1 MPEDLGQLS
10 MNIHPTAMRPLL
22 GLTVLVVEDSRFAS
36 EAVRLLC
43 IRSGARI
50 RRADS
55 LTAAHRHLQLYR
67 PSVVIID
74 IGLPDGSGID
84 LVRDI
89 TQAEQAD
96 RPVILATSGA
106 DGDGLEQEAIDAGA
120 DGFLAK
126 PIDTVSAFQQA
137 ILAHLPPDMR
147 PSGPRLVSD
156 EVIQPDTLSLR
167 EDLSHLDELLR
178 TEPDQLSYVA
188 PFLQGLARLAGD
200 QQLKTAS
207 DALSEACTAGKDVT
221 SPIAE
226 IRALIQTRLKLPV
239 PVV

>member
-89 TQAEQAD
+89 AKAD
-96 RPVILATSGA
+96 ERPVILATSGA
-106 DGDGLEQEAIDAGA
+106 DGDGLEAEAIDAGA

-137 ILAHLPPDMR
+137 ILAHMPADMR

-207 DALSEACTAGKDVT
+207 DALSEACMAGKDVT

-226 IRALIQTRLKLPV
+226 IRALIQTRLKVPV

>member
-10 MNIHPTAMRPLL
+10 LTIHPTAMRPLL

-36 EAVRLLC
+36 EAIRLLC

-55 LTAAHRHLQLYR
+55 LTAAHKHLRLYR
-67 PSVVIID
+67 PSVMIAD

-84 LVRDI
+84 LIRDV
-89 TQAEQAD
+89 AKSVKED
-96 RPVILATSGA
+96 RPVLIATSGA
-106 DGDGLEQEAIDAGA
+106 DGEGLEELALEAGA
-120 DGFLAK
+120 DSFLPK

-137 ILAHLPPDMR
+137 ILAHLPKEMHPT
-147 PSGPRLVSD
+147 GPRLVSD

-167 EDLSHLDELLR
+167 EDLSHLDELLQS
-178 TEPDQLSYVA
+178 EPESLSYVA

-200 QQLKTAS
+200 EALKSAS
-207 DALSEACTAGKDVT
+207 DQLSEACADKSDVT
-221 SPIAE
+221 APIAT
-226 IRALIQTRLKLPV
+226 IRGLIKERLAVSEPV
-239 PVV
+239 

>member
-89 TQAEQAD
+89 AKAD
-96 RPVILATSGA
+96 ERPVILATSGA
-106 DGDGLEQEAIDAGA
+106 DGDGLEAEAIDAGA

-137 ILAHLPPDMR
+137 ILAHMPPDMR

-207 DALSEACTAGKDVT
+207 DALSEACMAGKDVT

-226 IRALIQTRLKLPV
+226 IRALIQTRLKVPV

>member
-10 MNIHPTAMRPLL
+10 LTIHPTAMRPLL

-36 EAVRLLC
+36 EALRLLC

-55 LTAAHRHLQLYR
+55 LSAAHRHLRLYR
-67 PSVVIID
+67 PSVVIVD

-84 LVRDI
+84 LI
-89 TQAEQAD
+89 SEAAKAAKAD
-96 RPVILATSGA
+96 RPVLIATSGA
-106 DGDGLEQEAIDAGA
+106 DGEGWEEEAVAAGA
-120 DGFLAK
+120 DGFLPK

-137 ILAHLPPDMR
+137 ILAHLPKEMHPN
-147 PSGPRLVSD
+147 GPRLISD

-167 EDLSHLDELLR
+167 EDLTHLDELLQA
-178 TEPDQLSYVA
+178 EPESLNYVA

-200 QQLKTAS
+200 EALKQAS
-207 DALSEACTAGKDVT
+207 DTLSHACETRADVT
-221 SPIAE
+221 APIAT
-226 IRALIQTRLKLPV
+226 IRGLIRDRLTGAELV
-239 PVV
+239 

>member
-10 MNIHPTAMRPLL
+10 LTIHPTALRPLL

-36 EAVRLLC
+36 EAIRLLC

-55 LTAAHRHLQLYR
+55 LSAAHRHLRLYR
-67 PSVVIID
+67 PSVMIAD

-84 LVRDI
+84 LIREVANTVKD
-89 TQAEQAD
+89 D
-96 RPVILATSGA
+96 RPVLIATSGA
-106 DGDGLEQEAIDAGA
+106 DGEGLEEMALEAGA
-120 DGFLAK
+120 DSFLAK

-137 ILAHLPPDMR
+137 ILTHLPKEMHPT
-147 PSGPRLVSD
+147 GPRLVND

-167 EDLSHLDELLR
+167 EDLSHLDELLQS
-178 TEPDQLSYVA
+178 EPESLNYVA

-200 QQLKTAS
+200 KALQSAS
-207 DALSEACTAGKDVT
+207 DQLSEACANKGDVT
-221 SPIAE
+221 APIAT
-226 IRALIQTRLKLPV
+226 IRRLIKDRLAVSEPV
-239 PVV
+239 

>member
-84 LVRDI
+84 L
-89 TQAEQAD
+89 
-96 RPVILATSGA
+96 G
-106 DGDGLEQEAIDAGA
+106 
-120 DGFLAK
+120 
-126 PIDTVSAFQQA
+126 
-137 ILAHLPPDMR
+137 
-147 PSGPRLVSD
+147 LVSD

-207 DALSEACTAGKDVT
+207 DALSEACMAGKDVT

-226 IRALIQTRLKLPV
+226 IRALIQTRLKVPV

>member
-1 MPEDLGQLS
+1 MPEDLGYLS
-10 MNIHPTAMRPLL
+10 MNVHPTAMRPLL

-67 PSVVIID
+67 PSVVIAD

-84 LVRDI
+84 LIADL
-89 TQAEQAD
+89 AKASKDD
-96 RPVILATSGA
+96 RPVIIATTGA
-106 DGDGLEQEAIDAGA
+106 DGEDQQARALEAGA
-120 DGFLAK
+120 DGFLPK

-137 ILAHLPPDMR
+137 ILEHLPKDMR
-147 PSGPRLVSD
+147 PTGPRLLSD

-167 EDLSHLDELLR
+167 EDLSHLDELLKS
-178 TEPDQLSYVA
+178 EPESLGYVA

-200 QQLKTAS
+200 QALKTAS
-207 DALSEACTAGKDVT
+207 DKLSDAFSKGADLKKPV
-221 SPIAE
+221 AK
-226 IRALIQTRLKLPV
+226 IRDLIRERLAVKEPV
-239 PVV
+239 

>member
-1 MPEDLGQLS
+1 MPEDLGYLS

-67 PSVVIID
+67 PSVVIVD
-74 IGLPDGSGID
+74 IGLPDGSGMD
-84 LVRDI
+84 LVADL
-89 TQAEQAD
+89 AKLSDED
-96 RPVILATSGA
+96 RPVIIATSGA
-106 DGDGLEQEAIDAGA
+106 DGEGFEQEALANGA
-120 DGFLAK
+120 NGFLPK

-137 ILAHLPPDMR
+137 ILQHLPKDMR
-147 PSGPRLVSD
+147 PAGPRLLSD
-156 EVIQPDTLSLR
+156 EVIEPDTLSLN
-167 EDLSHLDELLR
+167 EDLSHLDELLKS
-178 TEPDQLSYVA
+178 EPDSLSYVA

-200 QQLKTAS
+200 KSLKSAS
-207 DALSEACTAGKDVT
+207 DTLSEAFRNGTDLAK
-221 SPIAE
+221 PIAR
-226 IRALIQTRLKLPV
+226 IRALIQERLAVAELV
-239 PVV
+239 